1 MLATIH
7 DISHLAAIMRRHTSL
22 TSLVRA
28 HASMQQLAVAGCA
41 RDESERKESPGRI
54 SLLLYATWRARRR
67 YDAALSVSLEFF
79 DRSRAI
85 PLCRPAAFYTTPW
98 RRLRFPLPRSLSHAG
113 TSISS
118 PPLILSQPLSLTP
131 CRCPASIRANPPPRL
146 ALLLR
151 ASLRCLSVNPSNV
164 SRSSE
169 KRSLVSCAIPHSPLP
184 TFDFFPRGRSS
195 DASQIRQPAGF
206 IQ

>member
-1 MLATIH
+1 MA
-7 DISHLAAIMRRHTSL
+7 
-22 TSLVRA
+22 
-28 HASMQQLAVAGCA
+28 
-41 RDESERKESPGRI
+41 
-54 SLLLYATWRARRR
+54 RARRR
-67 YDAALSVSLEFF
+67 YDAALSVSLDTVEFF

-85 PLCRPAAFYTTPW
+85 PPCRPAAFYTTPW

-146 ALLLR
+146 ALFLR

-169 KRSLVSCAIPHSPLP
+169 KRSLLSCAIPHSPLP
-184 TFDFFPRGRSS
+184 TFHFFPRGRSS
-195 DASQIRQPAGF
+195 DASQIHQPVGF

>member
-1 MLATIH
+1 
-7 DISHLAAIMRRHTSL
+7 MRRHTSL
-22 TSLVRA
+22 TSLVCA

-67 YDAALSVSLEFF
+67 YDAALSVSLDTVEFF

-85 PLCRPAAFYTTPW
+85 PPCRPAAFYTTPW
-98 RRLRFPLPRSLSHAG
+98 RRLRFPLPRSLSHTG
-113 TSISS
+113 ISISS

-146 ALLLR
+146 ALFLR

-169 KRSLVSCAIPHSPLP
+169 KRSFVSCAIPHSPLP
-184 TFDFFPRGRSS
+184 TFHFFPRGHSS
-195 DASQIRQPAGF
+195 DASQIHQPVGF

>member
-1 MLATIH
+1 MLRCSSSQLLAVRETRVKER
-7 DISHLAAIMRRHTSL
+7 SHLEEYPCFYMRRGARGAVMTPRSL
-22 TSLVRA
+22 SLSRHGRVFRP
-28 HASMQQLAVAGCA
+28 VA
-41 RDESERKESPGRI
+41 RDSTLPPCGVLHHTVAPSP
-54 SLLLYATWRARRR
+54 
-67 YDAALSVSLEFF
+67 
-79 DRSRAI
+79 
-85 PLCRPAAFYTTPW
+85 
-98 RRLRFPLPRSLSHAG
+98 RFPLPRSLSHAG

-146 ALLLR
+146 ALFLR

-195 DASQIRQPAGF
+195 DASQIHQPVGF